1 MPFLGPELFLETP
14 IWNFLNQTSST
25 ENVGEKP
32 PGFFFALRHP
42 CRLAVTVRRIRD
54 DTSEVLEHFG
64 RKQRVKTLF
73 ILMKGTPFL
82 TFKIHWFSSV
92 QKWAQYIIYIIHI
105 IIDNIYIFM

>member
-1 MPFLGPELFLETP
+1 M
-14 IWNFLNQTSST
+14 NQTSST

-64 RKQRVKTLF
+64 EETTGKDAVYFDEGNPVFNLQNPLVFQCSEMGPVYNLYNT
-73 ILMKGTPFL
+73 
-82 TFKIHWFSSV
+82 
-92 QKWAQYIIYIIHI
+92 YNY
-105 IIDNIYIFM
+105 